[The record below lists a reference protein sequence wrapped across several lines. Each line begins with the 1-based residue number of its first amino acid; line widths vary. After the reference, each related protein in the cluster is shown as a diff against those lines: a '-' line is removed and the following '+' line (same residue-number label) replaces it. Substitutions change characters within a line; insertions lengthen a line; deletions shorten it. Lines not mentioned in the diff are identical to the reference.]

1 MKPYPYRCTVL
12 ALPVLLGL
20 TWATASAAKDAAGR
34 VFAIEP
40 YVRAMAP
47 GQSSSAA
54 FMTLRNASNTDHA
67 VVSAESPAAG
77 IVELH
82 THTMEDG
89 MMRMRKVE
97 RIDIPAR
104 SMTVLKP
111 GGLHV
116 MLMRVEGT
124 LRHGDKVSVT
134 LVFEDGS
141 KKEIEAPV
149 RKIVTSMEHMH

>member
-1 MKPYPYRCTVL
+1 MKPYLHRYTL
-12 ALPVLLGL
+12 FLLPLLLGL
-20 TWATASAAKDAAGR
+20 TSPPLVAAEDAAGR
-34 VFAIEP
+34 VFAIDP

-67 VVSAESPAAG
+67 VVSAESAVAG

-82 THTMEDG
+82 THTMEGG
-89 MMRMRKVE
+89 MMRMRQVE
-97 RIDIPAR
+97 QIDLPAR
-104 SMTVLKP
+104 GTTVLKP

-116 MLMRVEGT
+116 MLMRVDGT
-124 LRHGDKVSVT
+124 LETGDKVPLT

-141 KKEIEAPV
+141 RKEMQVPV
-149 RKIVTSMEHMH
+149 RKIVTRMQMH

>member
-1 MKPYPYRCTVL
+1 MKLYTYRCTVL
-12 ALPVLLGL
+12 ALTVLLGL

>member
-1 MKPYPYRCTVL
+1 MKPHLHRYTVFVFPL
-12 ALPVLLGL
+12 LLGL
-20 TWATASAAKDAAGR
+20 TSPPLGAAEDAAGR
-34 VFAIEP
+34 VFAIDP

-54 FMTLRNASNTDHA
+54 FMTLRNASNTNHA
-67 VVSAESPAAG
+67 VVSAESAAAG

-82 THTMEDG
+82 THRMDGG
-89 MMRMRKVE
+89 MMRMRQVE
-97 RIDIPAR
+97 RIDLPAR
-104 SMTVLKP
+104 GTTVLKP

-124 LRHGDKVSVT
+124 LKAGDEVPLT

-141 KKEIEAPV
+141 RKEIQVPV
-149 RKIVTSMEHMH
+149 RKIVTRMPMH